1 MQYRMS
7 NPRLR
12 LICLLVVVKLGNKP
26 TLITQFHQN
35 VGSGLMYTSIQ
46 ISTQFVYYC
55 TVLSIIC
62 YCTIP
67 KYLYWCNMEYCNAF
81 VSLVLCVVS
90 CGTIVQLVPGEQ
102 RNVLVMLVDDGGF
115 EATIY
120 GNDKVKTPN
129 LDALAKK
136 SVVFKNAFTS
146 VSSCSPSRSAI
157 LTGLP
162 QHQNGM
168 YGLSVPDFRSYDEVK
183 SLPLIL
189 NQNSQISTGIIG
201 KKHVGPDHVYPF
213 PFSYT
218 MEDGYDELQVGR
230 NITFMKELV
239 EKFLSKVDNRDF
251 FLYIGFH
258 DVHRSSLSERSKYG
272 VFCEHFGDGSSPE
285 AGVIPDWHPIDYSPD
300 DVQVPFFLQDTPKT
314 REDLATQYRIVSR
327 MDEGVGLFLQALKD
341 YGFENNT
348 LVIYTSDNGIPF
360 PNAKTNL
367 YDPGMGEPM
376 IVSNPYAP
384 QRWGEVS
391 EAMVGLTD
399 IVPTVLEWFDMKYP
413 DYTLLGKSVVLTGQS
428 LLPILEKE
436 PETGWDTVFSSHDL
450 HEATMYYP
458 MRVLRNKNYKVIKN
472 LNYKMPYPIAQDI
485 YVSPTF
491 QDLLNR
497 TMSGEETHWFK
508 TLKEYY
514 YRGLWELY
522 DIENDPQELKNL
534 ANDPSYKGILSDLQ
548 LLLYQWQDIT
558 NDKWICSP
566 EGVFYDGVC
575 GTLDNDTS

>member
-1 MQYRMS
+1 MYFRSVAVGESTDYWLANQVIRKME
-7 NPRLR
+7 RFAA
-12 LICLLVVVKLGNKP
+12 VVFFFL
-26 TLITQFHQN
+26 
-35 VGSGLMYTSIQ
+35 
-46 ISTQFVYYC
+46 
-55 TVLSIIC
+55 
-62 YCTIP
+62 
-67 KYLYWCNMEYCNAF
+67 
-81 VSLVLCVVS
+81 VVS
-90 CGTIVQLVPGEQ
+90 CDGTRAPKQLN
-102 RNVLVMLVDDGGF
+102 NVLVMLVDDGGF

-129 LDALAKK
+129 LDAFVKR
-136 SVVFKNAFTS
+136 SVVFKNGFTS
-146 VSSCSPSRSAI
+146 VSSCSPSRSAL

-168 YGLSVPDFRSYDEVK
+168 YGLYGGRHHFSSFDGVR

-189 NQNSQISTGIIG
+189 NKTDQIFTGIIG
-201 KKHVGPDHVYPF
+201 KKHVGPESVYPF

-218 MEDGYDELQVGR
+218 EQDGYNLNQVGR
-230 NITFMKELV
+230 NITLMKELV
-239 EKFLSKVDNRDF
+239 NKFLSQVDSKPF
-251 FLYIGFH
+251 FLYIGIH
-258 DVHRSSLSERSKYG
+258 DVHRCSHSDTQIYG
-272 VFCEHFGDGSSPE
+272 DFCEHFGDGSSPE
-285 AGVIPDWHPIDYSPD
+285 AGVIPDWHPIDYNPD

-314 REDLATQYRIVSR
+314 REDLAAQYRIVSR

-413 DYTLLGKSVVLTGQS
+413 GYTLNGKSVVLTGES

-436 PETGWDTVFSSHDL
+436 PETGWDTVFSSHDV

-472 LNYKMPYPIAQDI
+472 LNYKMPYPIAADI
-485 YVSPTF
+485 YESPTF
-491 QDLLNR
+491 LDLLNR
-497 TMSGEETHWFK
+497 TMSGGETHWFK

-514 YRGLWELY
+514 YRDLWELY

-534 ANDPSYKGILSDLQ
+534 ANNPSYQNILSSLQ
-548 LLLYQWQDIT
+548 GQLNLWRVVT
-558 NDKWICSP
+558 NDLWICSP
-566 EGVFYDGVC
+566 EGIDTASYAENGAC
-575 GTLDNDTS
+575 GTLDNGT